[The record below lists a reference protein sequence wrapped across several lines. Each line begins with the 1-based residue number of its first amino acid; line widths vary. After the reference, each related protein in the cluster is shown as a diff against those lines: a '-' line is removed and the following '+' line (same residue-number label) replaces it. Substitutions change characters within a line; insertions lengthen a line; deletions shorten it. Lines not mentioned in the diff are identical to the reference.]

1 MEDIRKQLR
10 KFNAILKETDAIF
23 NKLAKQSGLSDC
35 SFWIMYSLRDSGGE
49 CTQKE
54 LCDQWTF
61 SKQTVNSAIK
71 GLEKNGYID
80 LTSSKEDKR
89 SKLIRLNEQGILFAK
104 ESIDFVFELEE
115 LTLQRMN
122 PSQRAA
128 MIELNRTY
136 KSMLQIEAERY
147 LKSKE
152 T

>member
-1 MEDIRKQLR
+1 MKDIRQQLR
-10 KFNAILKETDAIF
+10 EFNEILKETDAIF
-23 NKLAKQSGLSDC
+23 SNLAKHSGLSDC

-54 LCDQWTF
+54 LCDQWAF

-71 GLEKNGYID
+71 GLEKDVYIV
-80 LTSSKEDKR
+80 LTPSKEDKR
-89 SKLIRLNEQGILFAK
+89 SKNIKLNDQGILFAK
-104 ESIDFVFELEE
+104 ENIDFVFKLEE

-136 KSMLQIEAERY
+136 KCLLQIEADNY
-147 LKSKE
+147 LKIN
-152 T
+152 